1 MVPINLLY
9 LILFA
14 LCAIIPALIVYVVL
28 STRIQMVKGDAAVL
42 ETKTNAKLQSVAVL
56 EETITALT
64 GNCTDAATEAHKAG
78 LRVLNLEESLSQLSN
93 KLAARERDRKRAENK
108 RRKEEE
114 EEPDDYG
121 EIPGTEQQIMD
132 IPGAIP
138 LEPRPAEVP
147 TGRNIIKSTRKFG
160 TVPR

>member
-1 MVPINLLY
+1 MPIQLLY

-14 LCAIIPALIVYVVL
+14 LCAIIPALVTYVVL
-28 STRIQMVKGDAAVL
+28 STRIQAIKGDAAVL
-42 ETKTNAKLQSVAVL
+42 ETRLNAKMQSVAVL

-78 LRVLNLEESLSQLSN
+78 LRVQNLEESLAQLSN
-93 KLAARERDRKRAENK
+93 KLAARERDRKRQENK
-108 RRKEEE
+108 RRREEE
-114 EEPDDYG
+114 EESDDYG
-121 EIPGTEQQIMD
+121 QIPGTEQQIMD

-138 LEPRPAEVP
+138 LDTPPAEVP
-147 TGRNIIKSTRKFG
+147 TGRNIIKSPRKFG